1 MPGPVFI
8 EGDRIELR
16 TIEEEDIEFFTRA
29 RNHPEVRRH
38 IHVFRTPRS
47 VTREAKTFF
56 ENAEETDDKA
66 SFLVCADDE
75 RVGSVRLSLIVDT
88 RRWANIA
95 YWIAPDQQ
103 GKGYA
108 TEACELVIEYG
119 FKELQLHR
127 ISGVAMTPNVA
138 SRRVLERL
146 GFVHE
151 GTKRERAFA
160 EGEYVDEE
168 QYGLLEDEWRE
179 RRED

>member
-47 VTREAKTFF
+47 VTREKETFF
-56 ENAEETDDKA
+56 ENTEETNDTA
-66 SFLVCADDE
+66 SLLVCIDDE
-75 RVGSVRLSLIVDT
+75 RMGSVQLSPIVDT
-88 RRWANIA
+88 RRWANLA

-103 GKGYA
+103 GNGYA
-108 TEACELVIEYG
+108 TEGCELVVEYG

-179 RRED
+179 RQGD